1 MNLRWPTCGR
11 FLWREKFSI
20 AADETAAGDST
31 RGGLCKPAVMKKA
44 EAGNT
49 TARWESWPVFV
60 FGCKLPNS
68 KKKIRHLY
76 VDLNLDEIKNTL
88 HSLLV
93 NCETDLMNLIGM

>member
-49 TARWESWPVFV
+49 TARWESWP
-60 FGCKLPNS
+60 GCKLSNS
-68 KKKIRHLY
+68 KKKIRHLRI
-76 VDLNLDEIKNTL
+76 DLNLDKIKNTL
-88 HSLLV
+88 RLLSV
-93 NCETDLMNLIGM
+93 NGEMNLMRL